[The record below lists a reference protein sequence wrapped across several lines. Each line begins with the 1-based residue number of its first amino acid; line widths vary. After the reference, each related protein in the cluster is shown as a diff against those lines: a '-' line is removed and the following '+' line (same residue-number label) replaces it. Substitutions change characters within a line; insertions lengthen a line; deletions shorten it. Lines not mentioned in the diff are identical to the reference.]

1 MRINTESGKTFYTRK
16 KNYDVGNITK
26 KKGRGFKYLRSTKE
40 NFIKWVNKRLSV
52 GYKVD

>member
-1 MRINTESGKTFYTRK
+1 MGKYFTQEK
-16 KNYDVGNITK
+16 KSYEVGNITIK
-26 KKGRGFKYLRSTKE
+26 GFKYLGSTKE